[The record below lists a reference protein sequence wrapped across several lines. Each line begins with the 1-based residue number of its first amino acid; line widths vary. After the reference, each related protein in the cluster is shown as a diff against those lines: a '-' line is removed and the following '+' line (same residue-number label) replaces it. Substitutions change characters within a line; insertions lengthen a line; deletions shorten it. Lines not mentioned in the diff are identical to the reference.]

1 MSTDPTS
8 LVADRELAAI
18 RARLAAAEP
27 DLLADLAR
35 LVNVD
40 CGSYTRDGVNEVAAW
55 TADFLAR
62 LGGEVTR
69 HADPAGALGDTVEA
83 VFRGASGVRGRCS
96 SGTPTRS
103 SRSARSP
110 NARSGSRTVSRP
122 AQG

>member
-1 MSTDPTS
+1 MPTDPTS
-8 LVADRELAAI
+8 LVADRDLAAL
-18 RARLAAAEP
+18 RARLTAAEP
-27 DLLADLAR
+27 DLLSDLAR

-40 CGSYTRDGVNEVAAW
+40 CGSYTREGVNEVAAW

-69 HADPAGALGDTVEA
+69 HADPAGALGDT
-83 VFRGASGVRGRCS
+83 GAPPAVRGRCS

-110 NARSGSRTVSRP
+110 SARSGSRTASRP
-122 AQG
+122 APG